1 MEVRLAKMA
10 QPQFDLHAAVVN
22 AASSW
27 NEVAP
32 IVFVPTDQQ
41 EFERL
46 AAILDEIAQIVQG
59 NEAHPLANLL
69 YVIATLVEQYE
80 QEHDPDA

>member
-1 MEVRLAKMA
+1 MA
-10 QPQFDLHAAVVN
+10 HPQFDPHTAVVS

-27 NEVAP
+27 SNVAP
-32 IVFVPTDQQ
+32 IVFVPTNQQ

-46 AAILDEIAQIVQG
+46 AAILDEVAQIVQG
-59 NEAHPLANLL
+59 DEAHPLANLL
-69 YVIATLVEQYE
+69 YVVATLVEQYE

>member
-1 MEVRLAKMA
+1 MA
-10 QPQFDLHAAVVN
+10 QAQFDLHAAVAT

-27 NEVAP
+27 SNVAP
-32 IVFVPTDQQ
+32 IIFVPTNQQ

-59 NEAHPLANLL
+59 DESHPLADLL
-69 YVIATLVEQYE
+69 YVVGSLVEQYE